1 MKVGYSSFLGLAV
14 VAALLATPVQAACWS
29 KEAVAAAKIREFE
42 TMLMVSALRC
52 RNGGRDFLARYNQ
65 FVREGRPVLTKVNDT
80 LRAQFTSE
88 MGAGRGLNA
97 YDGFVTSIA
106 NRYGAG
112 VADLNCGDLSDITNA
127 AVAGSRSAAQL
138 EQLADAADIRP
149 PVGRQC
155 LTALGPA
162 TLAAA
167 R

>member
-1 MKVGYSSFLGLAV
+1 
-14 VAALLATPVQAACWS
+14 
-29 KEAVAAAKIREFE
+29 
-42 TMLMVSALRC
+42 MLFRS
-52 RNGGRDFLARYNQ
+52 DI
-65 FVREGRPVLTKVNDT
+65 

-112 VADLNCGDLSDITNA
+112 ITDLSCGDLSDITNA

-138 EQLADAADIRP
+138 EQLADAADIHP

-155 LTALGPA
+155 PA
-162 TLAAA
+162 TFAAV

>member
-1 MKVGYSSFLGLAV
+1 MKLGKKGLTGLAV
-14 VAALLATPVQAACWS
+14 VVAMLATPAQAGCWS

-65 FVREGRPVLTKVNDT
+65 FVREGRPVLTQVNET
-80 LRAQFTSE
+80 LRTQFTADL
-88 MGAGRGLNA
+88 GTGRGLNA

-112 VADLNCGDLSDITNA
+112 IADLNCGDLSDITNA
-127 AVAGSRSAAQL
+127 AVAGSGSAVQL
-138 EQLADAADIRP
+138 ERLADAADIHP

-155 LTALGPA
+155 SA
-162 TLAAA
+162 TIAIA

>member
-1 MKVGYSSFLGLAV
+1 MKVGRTRFWGLAV
-14 VAALLATPVQAACWS
+14 VAALLATPAQAGCWS

-65 FVREGRPVLTKVNDT
+65 FVREGRPVLTQVNDM
-80 LRAQFTSE
+80 LRTQFTSE
-88 MGAGRGLNA
+88 LGAGRGLNA

-112 VADLNCGDLSDITNA
+112 IADLNCGDLSDITNA
-127 AVAGSRSAAQL
+127 AVAGSRSAVQL
-138 EQLADAADIRP
+138 ERLADAADIHP
-149 PVGRQC
+149 PIGRQC
-155 LTALGPA
+155 PA